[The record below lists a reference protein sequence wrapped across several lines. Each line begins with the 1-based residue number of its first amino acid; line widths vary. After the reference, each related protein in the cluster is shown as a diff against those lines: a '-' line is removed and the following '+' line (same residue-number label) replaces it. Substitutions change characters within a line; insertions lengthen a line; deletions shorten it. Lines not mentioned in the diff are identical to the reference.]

1 MYTILLID
9 DERPSLEML
18 SLFLSAYGY
27 IPLTAENGEQGI
39 AIFKESRPEIV
50 MTDIKMPGMD
60 GIEVLKQIKAIDPAT
75 EVIMVTGHGDM
86 DLAIQ
91 ALNLSA
97 TDFINKPVQKESL
110 EAALRRAEERLSASA
125 KGENDIRI
133 VSRNGVAVMEIHGNI
148 TSRSEPFLQEACN
161 RLVEQEHNRI
171 ILRFDENAT
180 INGAGIA
187 LLTQLL
193 LEGTRKGQKLAITGV
208 SDNFRKVFDIVGISK
223 FAILCETEEQAFA
236 ALLKKT

>member
-1 MYTILLID
+1 MYSILLID
-9 DERPSLEML
+9 DERPTLDML

-27 IPLTAENGEQGI
+27 TPLTAENGEKGI
-39 AIFKESRPEIV
+39 ALFKESRPEIV

-60 GIEVLKQIKAIDPAT
+60 GIEVLKQIKAIDPST
-75 EVIMVTGHGDM
+75 EVIVVTGHGDM

-110 EAALRRAEERLSASA
+110 EAALRRAEERLNAGK
-125 KGENDIRI
+125 KGENDIVIRT
-133 VSRNGVAVMEIHGNI
+133 RDGVAVMEIHGNV
-148 TSRSEPFLQEACN
+148 TSRSESFLQDACN
-161 RLVEQEHNRI
+161 RIVEQEHNRV
-171 ILRFDENAT
+171 ILHFEENAT

-193 LEGTRKGQKLAITGV
+193 LEGAKKGQKLAVTGV
-208 SDNFRKVFDIVGISK
+208 SDNFKKVFDIVGITK
-223 FAILCETEEQAFA
+223 FATLCDNEDEAFSSLTNSA
-236 ALLKKT
+236 